1 MLLTEMVVRNLKT
14 PGRYTD
20 DQVTGLHLWVKGSGK
35 QYWIHRYTVQGRRL
49 AKCYGPYPK
58 VGLKEARQK
67 GLETLSQVYKGIDP
81 FQAQMPSDCPTSQP
95 GCPTFDEFAFP
106 YIDIMRPKWRNPKHA
121 EQWVATVRHYASPV
135 IGQTQLAD
143 IDTPQI
149 LKILEPMWHTKP
161 EPASRLRG
169 RLEKIL
175 SAAATRQYRQ
185 GINPAI
191 WKGHLENLLP
201 SQRGSNA
208 HHAALPYKN
217 LPAFLERLK
226 TVEGISA
233 LALQFTILTSSRTGE
248 VIGALRAEVTGDV
261 WTVPADRMKAGREHQ
276 VPLCSKALEL
286 IAMAECLD
294 PDSQYLFSN
303 NGKPLSGMAMLM
315 MVRRLTPGITV
326 HGFRSTFRD
335 WVSEETDHSPEVAEM
350 ALAHTIANKVEAAYR
365 RGRLL
370 ERRRRL
376 MEDWQNYCLGNQI
389 LPTQPQTQSGATL

>member
-1 MLLTEMVVRNLKT
+1 
-14 PGRYTD
+14 
-20 DQVTGLHLWVKGSGK
+20 
-35 QYWIHRYTVQGRRL
+35 
-49 AKCYGPYPK
+49 
-58 VGLKEARQK
+58 
-67 GLETLSQVYKGIDP
+67 
-81 FQAQMPSDCPTSQP
+81 MPSDRPTSQP

-106 YIDIMRPKWRNPKHA
+106 HIDIMRPKWRNPKHA

-149 LKILEPMWHTKP
+149 LKILEPMWQTKP
-161 EPASRLRG
+161 ETASRLRG

-185 GINPAI
+185 GINPAM

-201 SQRGSNA
+201 SQRRSNA

-217 LPAFLERLK
+217 LPAFMERLE

-233 LALQFTILTSSRTGE
+233 LALRFTILTASRTGE
-248 VIGALRAEVTGDV
+248 VIGALRSEITEDV
-261 WTVPADRMKAGREHQ
+261 WTVPAERMKAGREHQ
-276 VPLCSKALEL
+276 VPLCGTALEL
-286 IAMAECLD
+286 IATAECLD

-315 MVRRLTPGITV
+315 MVRRMTPGVTV

-370 ERRRRL
+370 ERRRQL
-376 MEDWQNYCLGNQI
+376 MRDWESYC
-389 LPTQPQTQSGATL
+389 TQSRSENAAGLRNSDPNQGEATNESTTR